1 MLATRSDLGLRP
13 RMADGLYPLLGASH
27 KPLSIE
33 GLQPY
38 PAAKTR
44 MEKAMSDR
52 RSPDGESSVTPIPDD
67 PTGEAQEQLEENDE
81 HLREGDEPTPDETV
95 PER

>member
-1 MLATRSDLGLRP
+1 MVGGRF
-13 RMADGLYPLLGASH
+13 YPLLGASH
-27 KPLSIE
+27 KPLSFE
-33 GLQPY
+33 APQPY

-44 MEKAMSDR
+44 MEKAMSDP
-52 RSPDGESSVTPIPDD
+52 RSPDGETPIPDD